1 LRGRLSA
8 LRGRLSALR
17 GRLSGFDY
25 VVLAG
30 AAVNLLVVGALIGF
44 WLLAG

>member
-1 LRGRLSA
+1 MPAAGLIRASRI
-8 LRGRLSALR
+8 
-17 GRLSGFDY
+17 RLSGFDY

-30 AAVNLLVVGALIGF
+30 AVVNLLVVGYLIGY